1 VVSAAK
7 PPLPPGF
14 VLDSMAVEARLQVL
28 TTYRAK
34 ALAAGVKPRKAKF
47 KKAKKW
53 VGVTLEDGST
63 LKAEFGAM
71 VKVNDAAM
79 LYARG
84 AMDDQVYYADEASL
98 GTVLSDL
105 TSMGKKTAPAQ
116 PNLGNLDPNSLSQLP
131 PEIRKQILEQLQQ
144 EKQKKQMLK
153 AFQEQ
158 RTVKA
163 SSKGEEV
170 R

>member
-1 VVSAAK
+1 
-7 PPLPPGF
+7 
-14 VLDSMAVEARLQVL
+14 
-28 TTYRAK
+28 
-34 ALAAGVKPRKAKF
+34 
-47 KKAKKW
+47 
-53 VGVTLEDGST
+53 
-63 LKAEFGAM
+63 
-71 VKVNDAAM
+71 
-79 LYARG
+79 
-84 AMDDQVYYADEASL
+84 MDDQVYYADEASL

-131 PEIRKQILEQLQQ
+131 PEIREQILEQLQQ